1 MPTEITSNFKTLA
14 DIRGRKETL
23 LKGIR
28 EDNEK
33 MGKLYQSLFETPD
46 ALKSSALPSQRIKSF
61 FSLGSGILDGFL
73 FRWKIYR
80 KFKKSKR

>member
-33 MGKLYQSLFETPD
+33 M
-46 ALKSSALPSQRIKSF
+46 
-61 FSLGSGILDGFL
+61 
-73 FRWKIYR
+73 FRWIPLR
-80 KFKKSKR
+80 MENLS

>member
-46 ALKSSALPSQRIKSF
+46 ALKSSA
-61 FSLGSGILDGFL
+61 
-73 FRWKIYR
+73 
-80 KFKKSKR
+80 